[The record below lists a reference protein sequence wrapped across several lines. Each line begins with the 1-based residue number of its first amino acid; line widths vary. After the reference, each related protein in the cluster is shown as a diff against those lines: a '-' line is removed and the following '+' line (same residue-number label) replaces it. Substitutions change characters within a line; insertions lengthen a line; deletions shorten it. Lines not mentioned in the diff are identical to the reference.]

1 MTKKNVLVPI
11 ISGILLLAVLGLFGR
26 QDGFWQQGID
36 TVLTAGFEKYSDD
49 LTRLQEKGGIIADSV
64 IGHLQ
69 IPVWSGSFSLLLCL
83 LVWLSLSALFV
94 LRPSLVLAGALVW
107 IGGGLT
113 VSVLLLFF
121 RGILISPA
129 RLLLAAALLSISFMF
144 LGRFKEAWDRLQQ
157 QQRLGNFQQ
166 KMLEALA
173 DTVETGDPA
182 AAGHITRMQHYVRI
196 LSERLVR
203 SGRYADILTPEYIR
217 LLIHLTPLHDI
228 GKAAVSQEILLKPGK
243 LNDQEYE
250 EMRRHVEYGET
261 LLVFAEGSDE
271 QKEFLGMAREI
282 VGCHHER
289 WDGSGYPKGLCGE
302 EIPLAGRILAV
313 ADVYD
318 ALISKRCYKLAYSH
332 EQSRAI
338 LMKGRG
344 SWFDPAIAD
353 AFREVDEEMLR
364 ISQKHREGI
373 ESSEFIMQ

>member
-1 MTKKNVLVPI
+1 MAKKNVLVPI
-11 ISGILLLAVLGLFGR
+11 LSGLLLLAALGLFGR
-26 QDGFWQQGID
+26 QDGFWQQGVD
-36 TVLTAGFEKYSDD
+36 TVLTAGFEKYFDD
-49 LTRLQEKGGIIADSV
+49 LARFQEKGGIIVDSAV
-64 IGHLQ
+64 GHLR
-69 IPVWSGSFSLLLCL
+69 IPAWSGSFLSLLCL

-94 LRPSLVLAGALVW
+94 LRPTFVLAGALIW

-113 VSVLLLFF
+113 VSVLLLFLQ
-121 RGILISPA
+121 GILVSPA
-129 RLLLAAALLSISFMF
+129 RLLLAAVLLCISFMS

-173 DTVETGDPA
+173 DTLETGDPE
-182 AAGHITRMQHYVRI
+182 AAGHISRMQHYVRI

-203 SGRYADILTPEYIR
+203 SGLYIDILTPEYIR

-228 GKAAVSQEILLKPGK
+228 GKVAISQKILLKPGK
-243 LNDQEYE
+243 LNEQEFE
-250 EMRRHVEYGET
+250 EMKRHVEFGES

-271 QKEFLGMAREI
+271 QREFLKLAREI

-318 ALISKRCYKLAYSH
+318 ALISKRCYKSAYSH

-344 SWFDPAIAD
+344 SWFDPAIAE

-373 ESSEFIMQ
+373 ENSEFIMQ

>member
-1 MTKKNVLVPI
+1 MAKKNVLVPI
-11 ISGILLLAVLGLFGR
+11 LSGLLLLAALGLFGR
-26 QDGFWQQGID
+26 QDGFWQQSVD

-49 LTRLQEKGGIIADSV
+49 LARFQEEGGIIVDSV
-64 IGHLQ
+64 VGRLR
-69 IPVWSGSFSLLLCL
+69 IPAWSGSFSSLICL

-94 LRPSLVLAGALVW
+94 LRPSLVLAGALIW

-113 VSVLLLFF
+113 VSVLLLFLQ
-121 RGILISPA
+121 GILVSPA
-129 RLLLAAALLSISFMF
+129 RLLLAAVLLCISFMS
-144 LGRFKEAWDRLQQ
+144 LGRFKDAWDRLQQ

-166 KMLEALA
+166 KMLEVLT
-173 DTVETGDPA
+173 DTLETGDPA
-182 AAGHITRMQHYVRI
+182 AAGHISRMQHYVRI

-203 SGRYADILTPEYIR
+203 SGLYIDILTPKYIR

-228 GKAAVSQEILLKPGK
+228 GKAAISQEILLKPGK
-243 LNDQEYE
+243 FNDQEFE
-250 EMRRHVEYGET
+250 EMKRHVEFGES

-271 QKEFLGMAREI
+271 QREFLKLAREI

-302 EIPLAGRILAV
+302 EIPLAGRIMAV

-364 ISQKHREGI
+364 ISQKYREGI